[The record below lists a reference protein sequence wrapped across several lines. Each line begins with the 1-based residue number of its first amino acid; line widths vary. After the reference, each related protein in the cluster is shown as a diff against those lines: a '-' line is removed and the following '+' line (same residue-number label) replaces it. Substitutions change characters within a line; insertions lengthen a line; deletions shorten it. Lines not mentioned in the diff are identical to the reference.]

1 MDAGHGA
8 LRLAMVQPLPIRREQ
23 PPDDAVVVVRA
34 GVMDRQSLERAAR
47 QCFDGWGVL
56 AISVEAVIGTTV
68 DQACRTSPRLSQ
80 YRQVR
85 LSSIGRLIQGPFV
98 LLPTFEPPHFSVILP
113 DLSDLTVPRLI
124 RCFDDPIPNP
134 GLDPS
139 R

>member
-1 MDAGHGA
+1 
-8 LRLAMVQPLPIRREQ
+8 VQPLPIRREQ
-23 PPDDAVVVVRA
+23 PLDDAVVVVRA

-47 QCFDGWGVL
+47 QCFDGYGVL
-56 AISVEAVIGTTV
+56 AVSVEAVIGKTV

-98 LLPTFEPPHFSVILP
+98 LLPTFEAPHFSLILP
-113 DLSDLTVPRLI
+113 DLSDLTVPRLV